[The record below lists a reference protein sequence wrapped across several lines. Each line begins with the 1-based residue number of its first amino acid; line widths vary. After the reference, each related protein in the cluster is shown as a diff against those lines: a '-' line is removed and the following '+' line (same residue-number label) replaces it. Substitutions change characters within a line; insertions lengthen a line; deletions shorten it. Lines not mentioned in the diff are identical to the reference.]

1 MANDIPSTPK
11 SSKLDAAHAAAKA
24 GLSMVPVLGGP
35 AVELFQF
42 LIQPPLEKRRGEWME
57 AVATKLMQMEHKGL
71 NLESL
76 QTNEQF
82 TTAVMQATQ
91 SALRT
96 HVASKRDALRNAVL
110 NVAVGQAPNETV
122 QHLLLGFIEDLT
134 EMHLRILQAA
144 HAPSAPPG
152 LTMGGLSDVLEHCI
166 PELRSHKDIYEQ
178 LWRDLYL
185 RGLLNTERLNV
196 TMSGHGLTQQRT
208 TGLGVALL
216 KFIAEPQ

>member
-1 MANDIPSTPK
+1 MASEVPNTPVP
-11 SSKLDAAHAAAKA
+11 SKLDAAHAAAKA
-24 GLSMVPVLGGP
+24 GLSMVPLVGGP

-42 LIQPPLEKRRGEWME
+42 LIQPPLEMRRAEWME
-57 AVATKLMQMEHKGL
+57 AVVHKLKELEHKGL

-96 HVASKRDALRNAVL
+96 HVASKREALRNAVL
-110 NVAVGQAPNETV
+110 NVATGQAPDETI
-122 QHLLLGFIEDLT
+122 QHLLLGFIEDFT

-144 HAPSAPPG
+144 HTPTAPSG
-152 LTMGGLSDVLEHCI
+152 LSMGGLSDVLEYCI
-166 PELRSHKDIYEQ
+166 PELRGHKEIYEQ

-185 RGLLNTERLNV
+185 RGLLNTERLGV
-196 TMSGHGLTQQRT
+196 TMSGNGLVQRRT
-208 TGLGVALL
+208 TGLGEVLL
-216 KFIAEPQ
+216 KFISEPQ